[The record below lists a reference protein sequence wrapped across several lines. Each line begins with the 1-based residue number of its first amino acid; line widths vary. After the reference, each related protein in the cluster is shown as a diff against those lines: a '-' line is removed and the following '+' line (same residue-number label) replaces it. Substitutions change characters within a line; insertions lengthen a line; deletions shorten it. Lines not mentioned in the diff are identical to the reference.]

1 MTIQKIAQKQ
11 FDQRSYS
18 DTDTKGR
25 RIALDLEALAATDW
39 QIINRVGEY
48 DEVRSNWSRRANLA
62 NIHHY
67 TALNS

>member
-11 FDQRSYS
+11 FDQRDIFHFARKGTSDCYWFEFGVLRSYS

-39 QIINRVGEY
+39 QIIK
-48 DEVRSNWSRRANLA
+48 
-62 NIHHY
+62 H
-67 TALNS
+67 